1 MTGRLIH
8 DYALEPSLVA
18 ECGNSPFLCQVFK
31 DAHWGWD
38 AGCLPVQYPS
48 KSTWKKQVINLVG
61 DDKRYEALVTFLPRI
76 AIIRSASTWKDAAT
90 WLENAECENGFH
102 SFHRILALDNPRKHP
117 NVVCRKDISSKTV
130 NPAPPSVTVN
140 RIATSMAA
148 GIEPLLLYA
157 KSIRFIDPH
166 FCALHKRFRDPL
178 CEFLRII
185 CDNKRKVEL
194 ELHASADRVKVS
206 DHDIEALAD
215 KLKVSVDKLKALD
228 AGVLAWEVF
237 RQECE
242 DELPRIIPKGF
253 TLTIYL
259 WKKREKGQ
267 GFHNR
272 YILTD
277 IGGVQLGTGLDQ
289 ESTGGTQDE
298 DIISRMS
305 SLDFHRWLNKYSRST
320 PAFNLEKQPIVIE
333 GRRNIR

>member
-18 ECGNSPFLCQVFK
+18 ECGNSSFLCRVFK

-48 KSTWKKQVINLVG
+48 KSTWKKQGIDLVG

-76 AIIRSASTWKDAAT
+76 AIIRSASAWKDAAT

-102 SFHRILALDNPRKHP
+102 SFHRILALDNPRKHS

-157 KSIRFIDPH
+157 KNIRFIDPH

-185 CDNKRKVEL
+185 RDSKREVTL
-194 ELHASADRVKVS
+194 ELHTS
-206 DHDIEALAD
+206 DKNKSSSDEGKSI
-215 KLKVSVDKLKALD
+215 
-228 AGVLAWEVF
+228 WEVF
-237 RQECE
+237 RDNCE
-242 DELPRIIPKGF
+242 KELPPIIPKGF

-289 ESTGGTQDE
+289 EITGGTQDE
-298 DIISRMS
+298 DIISRLS

-320 PAFNLEKQPIVIE
+320 PAFNLDGKEDIK
-333 GRRNIR
+333 GCRNI